1 MITASVSGTDRVAER
16 TVESVVVD
24 ACRMLQ
30 AAIDAGDAPPDLS
43 TLSSSCGY
51 SASHFQRVFKQH
63 TGVSP
68 KAWVQAAKA
77 ERVRAQLAAG
87 APVTTAIY
95 AAGYSSSGR
104 FYEAADAALG
114 MTPTS
119 FQQRGAGETIRF
131 SVGACSLGQVL
142 VASTSRGVCAVT
154 LGDDADALVLDL
166 QRRFAQATLVGA
178 DAAHDAVA
186 AIVLAIVDGEGP
198 GSSLPLD
205 LRGTAFQQRVWQALR
220 AVPAGSTVS
229 YAELATAIG
238 APTSSRAVA
247 QACGANPTAVVVPC
261 HRVVRADGG
270 LSGYRWGVERKAQ
283 LLVREGARAP

>member
-1 MITASVSGTDRVAER
+1 MTTVSVAAV
-16 TVESVVVD
+16 VES
-24 ACRMLQ
+24 ACRTLQ
-30 AAIDAGDAPPDLS
+30 DAVEAGEAPPDLS

-77 ERVRAQLAAG
+77 RHVRAQLEAG
-87 APVTTAIY
+87 TSVTTAMY

-104 FYEAADAALG
+104 FYEAADEALG

-131 SVGACSLGQVL
+131 SVGACTLGQVL
-142 VASTSRGVCAVT
+142 VASTTRGVCAVT
-154 LGDDADALVLDL
+154 LGDDAEALVLDL
-166 QRRFAQATLVGA
+166 QRRFAKAVIVGA
-178 DAAHDAVA
+178 DCAHDAVA
-186 AIVLAIVDGEGP
+186 AVVLAIVDGEAP
-198 GSSLPLD
+198 GSRLALD

-220 AVPAGSTVS
+220 AVPAGATVS
-229 YAELATAIG
+229 YAELADAIG

-247 QACGANPTAVVVPC
+247 QACGANPAAVVVPC
-261 HRVVRADGG
+261 HRVVRRDGG
-270 LSGYRWGVERKAQ
+270 LSGYRWGVERKAR
-283 LLVREGARAP
+283 LLVREGARSP

>member
-1 MITASVSGTDRVAER
+1 MTTVSVAAV
-16 TVESVVVD
+16 VESACRVLQDAVD
-24 ACRMLQ
+24 A
-30 AAIDAGDAPPDLS
+30 GEAPPDLS

-77 ERVRAQLAAG
+77 RHVRAQLEAG
-87 APVTTAIY
+87 TSVTTAMY

-131 SVGACSLGQVL
+131 SVGACTLGQVL
-142 VASTSRGVCAVT
+142 VASTTRGVCAVT
-154 LGDDADALVLDL
+154 LGDDAEALVLDL
-166 QRRFAQATLVGA
+166 QRRFAKAVIVGA

-186 AIVLAIVDGEGP
+186 AVVLAIVDGEAP
-198 GSSLPLD
+198 GSSLALD

-220 AVPAGSTVS
+220 AVPAGATVS
-229 YAELATAIG
+229 YAELADAIG

-247 QACGANPTAVVVPC
+247 QACGANPAAVVVPC
-261 HRVVRADGG
+261 HRVVRRDGG
-270 LSGYRWGVERKAQ
+270 LSGYRWGVERKAR
-283 LLVREGARAP
+283 LLVREGARTP